1 MLKIMNK
8 KISSLLIL
16 LLLITAARAQRPAPA
31 DTARKRILLL
41 GATAHTGNG
50 QVIEISAIGMA
61 YGKIQFAMD
70 ARGFKPNPLAFDTII
85 DVSGKHIYPG
95 FIAMNTNLGLSEIE
109 LVRATNDFRESG
121 KMNPGARAL
130 IAYNTD
136 SRIIPT
142 VRDNGVLLAQI
153 VPQGGVISGSSSVV
167 QLDAWNYED
176 AAVKADEGIWLNWP
190 SMRVWRS
197 GWQEP
202 EEDQTSKTEKA
213 LRELKHYFNDAKAYH
228 LQLPAV
234 KNTHFEAMRGLFS
247 GSRKLYVRCDYARD
261 IIEAVRFADEY
272 NLKIVIAG
280 GADSWRVAPLL
291 REKNIPVIIT
301 RTHSLPYREDEDVDL
316 PYKLPALL
324 QQAGVSFAIADEGF
338 WQQRNLA
345 FQAGT
350 AVGYG
355 LSREEA
361 LKSITLTPAR
371 ILGIDRECGSLE
383 DGKDA
388 TLFICS
394 GDALEM
400 TGNSVEKAFI
410 EGREIDLDNYQK
422 ELYRRYTKKYGQ

>member
-1 MLKIMNK
+1 MNK
-8 KISSLLIL
+8 KISSLLIVL
-16 LLLITAARAQRPAPA
+16 FIASAACAQRPAPA
-31 DTARKRILLL
+31 DTTRERILLL
-41 GATAHTGNG
+41 GAMAHVGNG

-95 FIAMNTNLGLSEIE
+95 FIALNTNLGLSEIE

-121 KMNPGARAL
+121 RMNPGARAL

-136 SRIIPT
+136 SRVIPT

-176 AAVKADEGIWLNWP
+176 AAVKADEGIWINWP
-190 SMRVWRS
+190 SMRIWRS
-197 GWQEP
+197 GWSEP

-228 LQLPAV
+228 LQSPAV
-234 KNTHFEAMRGLFS
+234 KNTHFEAMRGLFN

-261 IIEAVRFADEY
+261 IIEAVRFAEEY
-272 NLKIVIAG
+272 NLKMVIAG

-291 REKNIPVIIT
+291 RENNIPVIIT

-324 QQAGVSFAIADEGF
+324 KEAGVTFAIADDGF

-350 AVGYG
+350 AAGYG
-355 LSREEA
+355 ISREEA
-361 LKSITLTPAR
+361 LQSITLTPAR
-371 ILGIDRECGSLE
+371 ILGIDRDCGSLE
-383 DGKDA
+383 DGKEA
-388 TLFICS
+388 TLFISS
-394 GDALEM
+394 GDALDM
-400 TGNSVEKAFI
+400 SGNKIEKAYI
-410 EGREIDLDNYQK
+410 SGREIDLDNYQK